1 MDINIL
7 HNDIALFIEFIQFA
21 LNQEEMRQKW
31 LASVLECQ
39 RLNSALDKAQRDN
52 VGLDKKLSHARRNLE
67 EEKYRRRAAED
78 QRDSLVI
85 KMFHNI
91 LYISKNIALNNIFI
105 L

>member
-1 MDINIL
+1 MNINMFCDIV
-7 HNDIALFIEFIQFA
+7 LFIEFIQFA

-52 VGLDKKLSHARRNLE
+52 VSLDKKLSHARRNLE

-78 QRDSLVI
+78 QRDSLVTE
-85 KMFHNI
+85 MF
-91 LYISKNIALNNIFI
+91 YNIFI
-105 L
+105 FLKACVQ